1 MKFELDVSGAG
12 WRINTMYGIQGD
24 GTMDKFRVTV
34 AVFLLLITVLLTLNY
49 IEMRESSR
57 LQQKIIE
64 HLYNRN

>member
-1 MKFELDVSGAG
+1 
-12 WRINTMYGIQGD
+12 
-24 GTMDKFRVTV
+24 MDKFRVTV